1 MIVVAKEDELD
12 KKISQNNSSNKIV
25 RRENLVFRNL
35 LLVVEVKLQVVE
47 IANVAKNVYY
57 INILIV

>member
-25 RRENLVFRNL
+25 RRGNLVFRIP
-35 LLVVEVKLQVVE
+35 LLVVEVKLQDVE
-47 IANVAKNVYY
+47 IVNVVKSVYY